1 MISAALEHP
10 SLQIAVCFLSVCV
23 VLCVLYYY
31 CAPYH
36 IAEEISIVGGT
47 IEGSLNLEKSV
58 LTLQE
63 QSVLVQS
70 PSPSYNPPLSLTLVI
85 IFP

>member
-10 SLQIAVCFLSVCV
+10 SLQIAVCFLSQSVLFCVC
-23 VLCVLYYY
+23 CTTT
-31 CAPYH
+31 APYH

-63 QSVLVQS
+63 QCIGSFPL
-70 PSPSYNPPLSLTLVI
+70 PSYNPPLSLTLVI

>member
-10 SLQIAVCFLSVCV
+10 SLQIAVCFLSQSVL
-23 VLCVLYYY
+23 LCVLYY
-31 CAPYH
+31 CTPYH
-36 IAEEISIVGGT
+36 IAAEKSIVGGT

-63 QSVLVQS
+63 QCIGSFPL
-70 PSPSYNPPLSLTLVI
+70 PSYNPPLSLTLVI